1 MINLVCDD
9 QIKNNYFLAPT
20 GALGEGIS
28 CVRACVRP
36 GYYSNN
42 SENEFLQH
50 SEEYRGVLGQERA
63 QGRA

>member
-1 MINLVCDD
+1 MLLNLTQDD
-9 QIKNNYFLAPT
+9 IRNSTLEIAQLE
-20 GALGEGIS
+20 EGM
-28 CVRACVRP
+28 CVRAFVCP
-36 GYYSNN
+36 GYYSNK